1 MAYEKGSGV
10 IDAVARNGKSFKI
23 GEDWFSVY
31 KAQELGGAQKGD
43 EVSFEYVTVSK
54 GGASFNNVK
63 GNVTIKSKGA
73 SEEQGQQSSG
83 GARSSGGTAR
93 RGGDGSDG
101 AVGYDG
107 DQFRKRSMK
116 HFPVPKTDVDRP
128 IIRQNSLTQANALF
142 ATLVKE
148 GFYGQADQVFT
159 SAKEAAAEVIDL
171 ASLFEAY
178 SSGETN

>member
-1 MAYEKGSGV
+1 MAYQKASGV
-10 IDAVARNGKSFKI
+10 IEVLARNGKGFKI

-31 KAQELGGAQKGD
+31 KASEMNGAQKGD
-43 EVSFEYVTVSK
+43 TVSFEYDVAHK
-54 GGASFNNVK
+54 GGATFNNVK
-63 GNVTIKSKGA
+63 GGLKVDSKGA
-73 SEEQGQQSSG
+73 GEEQGQQSA
-83 GARSSGGTAR
+83 ARTSGGTSR
-93 RGGDGSDG
+93 RSGGDGGDG

-128 IIRQNSLTQANALF
+128 ISRQNSLTQANALF
-142 ATLVKE
+142 ATLAKE
-148 GFYGQADQVFT
+148 GFYGQVDQVFN
-159 SAKEAAAEVIDL
+159 SAKEAAAEVIEL

>member
-83 GARSSGGTAR
+83 GARSGSTAR

-142 ATLVKE
+142 ATLAKE
-148 GFYGQADQVFT
+148 GFYGQVDQVFN

>member
-63 GNVTIKSKGA
+63 GNVTIKNKGA

-83 GARSSGGTAR
+83 GARTRGGTAR

-142 ATLVKE
+142 ATLEKLEALPPGLEPEQYAELVIELAVK
-148 GFYGQADQVFT
+148 
-159 SAKEAAAEVIDL
+159 
-171 ASLFEAY
+171 FEAY

>member
-1 MAYEKGSGV
+1 MAYQKASGV
-10 IDAVARNGKSFKI
+10 IEVLARNGKGFKI
-23 GEDWFSVY
+23 GEDWFSVF
-31 KAQELGGAQKGD
+31 KAQELSGAQKGD
-43 EVSFEYVTVSK
+43 EVSFEYVTVEK

-63 GNVTIKSKGA
+63 GNVTIKNKGA
-73 SEEQGQQSSG
+73 GEEQGQQSA
-83 GARSSGGTAR
+83 ARTSGGTTR
-93 RGGDGSDG
+93 RSGGDGGDG

-142 ATLVKE
+142 ATLAKE
-148 GFYGQADQVFT
+148 GFYGQVDQVFN
-159 SAKEAAAEVIDL
+159 SANEAAAEVIEL

>member
-1 MAYEKGSGV
+1 MAPIPTGPYGIAKRHEQYLTLQDEKAP
-10 IDAVARNGKSFKI
+10 AVVLPPTGQP
-23 GEDWFSVY
+23 GE
-31 KAQELGGAQKGD
+31 QEWHVESL
-43 EVSFEYVTVSK
+43 S
-54 GGASFNNVK
+54 N
-63 GNVTIKSKGA
+63 GNVTIKNKGA
-73 SEEQGQQSSG
+73 SEEQGQQSNG
-83 GARSSGGTAR
+83 GARSGGGAAR

-142 ATLVKE
+142 ATLAKE
-148 GFYGQADQVFT
+148 GFYGQVDQVFN
-159 SAKEAAAEVIDL
+159 SAKEAAAEVIEL